1 MGLFSRKGRDS
12 TPAGEGGD
20 LRQDPGS
27 DLLEPEA
34 DDDWSRPLGPRALPL
49 RADHLA
55 LRDRCLSELDTAG
68 VDLDD
73 LGAIGVGYDTDCSS
87 WVAQGGLK
95 RAKPGDQDPFIQRW
109 GVAIGEHLTR
119 TTDLRWATVEDPFGT
134 DLGLF
139 AESDHFALVPTNL
152 VSGRFLN
159 GESGWV
165 PGVVGHLVGLRHR

>member
-12 TPAGEGGD
+12 TPAGEEGD

-55 LRDRCLSELDTAG
+55 LRDRCLSELATAG

-73 LGAIGVGYDTDCSS
+73 LGAIGVGYDADCAA
-87 WVAQGGLK
+87 WVARGGLK
-95 RAKPGDQDPFIQRW
+95 RSKPGDQDPFIQRW
-109 GVAIGEHLTR
+109 GSRSASI
-119 TTDLRWATVEDPFGT
+119 
-134 DLGLF
+134 
-139 AESDHFALVPTNL
+139 
-152 VSGRFLN
+152 
-159 GESGWV
+159 
-165 PGVVGHLVGLRHR
+165 